1 MTLRVRPATD
11 ADVEAMAEV
20 WVLANRV
27 RQSDAGLPPAET
39 LDGAR
44 DQLAARLSGANG
56 RTRALVSCD
65 GAHVMGMCMGLQ
77 ARENDGAGP
86 ADIPGL
92 LHVSM
97 LAVMPEAW
105 GRRLGAR
112 MLTTLLDDARSA
124 GYADAQLWTQQSN
137 GRAIAIYTRLGFTRS
152 GRTKQDERGESIA
165 HWTRSLR

>member
-11 ADVEAMAEV
+11 ADVDAMAEV
-20 WVLANRV
+20 WVLANRL
-27 RQSDAGLPPAET
+27 RRSDAGLPPAET

-44 DQLAARLSGANG
+44 DQVAARLSRSNG

-65 GAHVMGMCMGLQ
+65 GAHVMGMCMGVP
-77 ARENDGAGP
+77 AVEHDGAGP
-86 ADIPGL
+86 DLVPGL
-92 LHVSM
+92 LHVCL

-112 MLTTLLDDARSA
+112 MLTTLLDDARSG
-124 GYADAQLWTQQSN
+124 GYTDAQLWTQQSN

-152 GRTKQDERGESIA
+152 GRNKQDDHGESIA
-165 HWTRSLR
+165 HWTRSLQ